1 MSVHTLPDV
10 ELHTLSDAGPVRDGN
25 EDCSA
30 ALSLTAADG
39 SRSHL
44 LIVADGLGGHL
55 AGEVASRL
63 AVDTLL
69 EQARSEGA
77 PLGDRF
83 LPRTLQ
89 QANLAVLNR
98 GHDDPDCF
106 NMQSTITALVLQF
119 DRLLLAHVGDCRAF
133 RIRHDAI
140 QQLTTDHTRIAE
152 MLRMRLVTPEQALK
166 HPARSMLTRSL
177 GADLILAVDSVRDR
191 VERGDLYVICSDGL
205 WGEVSSDEIRR
216 IVLEHAPPNACE
228 RLLALG
234 ASRGAADNM
243 TVGIAR
249 VHTVIAAPAAAPRW
263 KSWFG
268 RGG

>member
-1 MSVHTLPDV
+1 MSVQTLPDV

-30 ALSLTAADG
+30 TLTLDG
-39 SRSHL
+39 QEGARSHL
-44 LIVADGLGGHL
+44 LIVADGLGGHR

-69 EQARSEGA
+69 EQARAEGA

-83 LPRTLQ
+83 LQRTVQ

-106 NMQSTITALVLQF
+106 NMQSTLTALVVQY

-133 RIRHDAI
+133 RVRQGAI

-177 GADLILAVDSVRDR
+177 GSDLILQVDGVRDR
-191 VERGDLYVICSDGL
+191 VEPGDLYVVCSDGL

-216 IVLEHAPPNACE
+216 VVSEHTPWNACE

-234 ASRGAADNM
+234 AARGASDNM

-249 VHTVIAAPAAAPRW
+249 VHAVAAAPTAAPRW